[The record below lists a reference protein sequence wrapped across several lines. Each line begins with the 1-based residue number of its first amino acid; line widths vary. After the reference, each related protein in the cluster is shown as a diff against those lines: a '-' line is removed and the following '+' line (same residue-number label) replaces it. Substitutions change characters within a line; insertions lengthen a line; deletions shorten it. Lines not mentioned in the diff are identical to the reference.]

1 MDARWYYRKSNCWLS
16 SDCRIAGDTA
26 LCKNIHESVS
36 RQMKKN
42 FAKAKWRVSGHFLS
56 SFLQKYILH
65 WTAWKEISNSVFF
78 SPHSKRLTL
87 PQWSD
92 TWGVFSSAAVWIPL
106 NTGSR
111 IQHPCPG
118 RVSLSTF
125 PQATTMTVSFCLN
138 ISWNSKLLLTNLSYS
153 SAVVCCVLY
162 YVVLSNSPWGG
173 CYLCLGS
180 SMQAANSSS
189 KTPERRTRPS
199 TVTTII
205 TGSKWHHFL
214 SDCSLNCCTLWKDAF
229 SPI

>member
-1 MDARWYYRKSNCWLS
+1 MAS
-16 SDCRIAGDTA
+16 
-26 LCKNIHESVS
+26 
-36 RQMKKN
+36 
-42 FAKAKWRVSGHFLS
+42 KWPFLS
-56 SFLQKYILH
+56 SFSSFTLNSMKGDF
-65 WTAWKEISNSVFF
+65 NSVFF

-111 IQHPCPG
+111 IQHPCQG
-118 RVSLSTF
+118 RVSRSMF
-125 PQATTMTVSFCLN
+125 PQSPATTVSFCLN
-138 ISWNSKLLLTNLSYS
+138 IWWNSQDFCWPELLIS
-153 SAVVCCVLY
+153 SGVLCCVLY

-189 KTPERRTRPS
+189 TTPERHTRPS

-214 SDCSLNCCTLWKDAF
+214 SDGSLNCCTLWKDVF
-229 SPI
+229 SPM